1 MERNP
6 EGVAWQALPFHSN
19 EGQLSEE
26 TAPDTSHKKIRH
38 VHIPKCGI
46 RGWLLVSKP
55 ERKQRM
61 R

>member
-6 EGVAWQALPFHSN
+6 EGMEQQAVPFHSN

-26 TAPDTSHKKIRH
+26 TAPDTSHKKIRPMH
-38 VHIPKCGI
+38 TPKCGI
-46 RGWLLVSKP
+46 RGWLLVSEP
-55 ERKQRM
+55 ERKPRM